1 MNRNTVN
8 FKEFKDACIQ
18 ATALANFYSKGRF
31 CVYKKAEKHFIVA
44 YDECKERNGVD
55 ESDILFQAVSNCNSG
70 TKSYSECRKNA
81 ELQSLYF

>member
-8 FKEFKDACIQ
+8 FKEF
-18 ATALANFYSKGRF
+18 N
-31 CVYKKAEKHFIVA
+31 
-44 YDECKERNGVD
+44 